1 MKKRNLQK
9 GKIRTN
15 LPLFTYTDETGNS
28 GFNLFDS
35 AQPMF
40 RTGTLVSSLDVHTQ
54 GISAVPECCHSIGVQ
69 ELHGNELGLGR
80 IQKIASRVRS
90 LFVKLDCQFVFT
102 QIDKTLLAA
111 TKLTDTVLDSGT
123 NPAVSHFHYFS
134 PFRGILE
141 LQLILL
147 LSFGDLRNF
156 WVAYEKRDCG
166 TFRKTLEGLQGK
178 VPRPC

>member
-123 NPAVSHFHYFS
+123 NPAVSHFHTFHHSEAFS
-134 PFRGILE
+134 
-141 LQLILL
+141 
-147 LSFGDLRNF
+147 N
-156 WVAYEKRDCG
+156 YN
-166 TFRKTLEGLQGK
+166 
-178 VPRPC
+178 